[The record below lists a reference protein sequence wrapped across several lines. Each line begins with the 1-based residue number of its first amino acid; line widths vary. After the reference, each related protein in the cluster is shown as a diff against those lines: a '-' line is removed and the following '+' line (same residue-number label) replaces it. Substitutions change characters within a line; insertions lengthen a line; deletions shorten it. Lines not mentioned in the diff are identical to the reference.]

1 MVDVNLCKPINED
14 PRPEINLQWQGAVLL
29 ADEIKYYAN
38 EKLHKHPLIQPFKEI
53 NLQAASYDLTLGS
66 ECRVGGKPII
76 LNEKNKYLEI
86 DPYQVAVVSTAEK
99 LCIPRFLIGR
109 WNLRVKYA
117 YEGLLWV
124 GGPQVDPGYGGH
136 LYAPIYNMSNRKVIL
151 EWGAPFATIDFVRTT
166 KFTKDAEPFKFK
178 SKRDDTL
185 AAHDIHQLASGPFE
199 AWRRVE
205 EINKRMDT
213 FQATVLPL
221 IALVFTALA
230 IISGMP
236 ELAKSGIENF
246 VQVPLIMII
255 VAAVAVFISG
265 WIAGRNIR

>member
-1 MVDVNLCKPINED
+1 MVDTNLYEPIKQD
-14 PRPEINLQWQGAVLL
+14 PRPEINRQWQGAVLL
-29 ADEIKYYAN
+29 ADEIKTYA
-38 EKLHKHPLIQPFKEI
+38 KLHKRPLIYPFKEK
-53 NLQAASYDLTLGS
+53 NLKAASYDLTLGS
-66 ECRVGGKPII
+66 DCRVGGKPVI
-76 LNEKNKYLEI
+76 LNEKNRYLEI

-124 GGPQVDPGYGGH
+124 GGPQVDPGYVGR
-136 LYAPIYNMSNRKVIL
+136 LYAPIYNLSNRKVIL
-151 EWGAPFATIDFVRTT
+151 EWGETFATIDFVRTT
-166 KFTKDAEPFKFK
+166 RFTKHAEKYKFIPTRK
-178 SKRDDTL
+178 DTL
-185 AAHDIHQLASGPFE
+185 ADHDIHQLASGPFE

-205 EINKRMDT
+205 EVNKRMDT

-236 ELAKSGIENF
+236 ELVKGGIENF

-255 VAAVAVFISG
+255 IAAVAVFISG
-265 WIAGRNIR
+265 WIAGRNARR